1 MTAILA
7 LALGVPVNAGDVYT
21 PGSPTPPPPPPQSSN
36 MTADMSEP
44 TATSTDLSDTSTE
57 GFVELLWVLASIF

>member
-1 MTAILA
+1 MMVILT

-21 PGSPTPPPPPPQSSN
+21 PGSPTPPRRSSN
-36 MTADMSEP
+36 MTADLSEP
-44 TATSTDLSDTSTE
+44 TAMSTDLSDTSTE